1 MLVKDNKF
9 IRLYKGDWKLSL
21 LSYGDLETLNLTFSY
36 SIYNPGGPEMI
47 SLMSKGEA
55 SLK

>member
-1 MLVKDNKF
+1 MLAEDNKF

-47 SLMSKGEA
+47 SLMPKGEA